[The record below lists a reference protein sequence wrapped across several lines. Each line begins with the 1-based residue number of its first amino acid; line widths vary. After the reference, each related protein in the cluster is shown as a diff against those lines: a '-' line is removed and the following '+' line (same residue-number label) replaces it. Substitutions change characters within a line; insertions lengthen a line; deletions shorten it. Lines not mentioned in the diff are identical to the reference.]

1 MGPYAGV
8 DYKSP
13 YLIVN
18 SVVSYPPKLQRERGG
33 VGKISPI
40 DWVHLYPSDPPW
52 FPNVFY
58 VSMGNP
64 MPELT
69 FTLLR
74 IAGFNSHKIS
84 MNLDSWFPPLYC

>member
-18 SVVSYPPKLQRERGG
+18 SVVSYPPPLQREGA

-40 DWVHLYPSDPPW
+40 GWAHSYLSANFQNNKY
-52 FPNVFY
+52 
-58 VSMGNP
+58 GKG
-64 MPELT
+64 EH
-69 FTLLR
+69 R
-74 IAGFNSHKIS
+74 EGKGRG
-84 MNLDSWFPPLYC
+84 